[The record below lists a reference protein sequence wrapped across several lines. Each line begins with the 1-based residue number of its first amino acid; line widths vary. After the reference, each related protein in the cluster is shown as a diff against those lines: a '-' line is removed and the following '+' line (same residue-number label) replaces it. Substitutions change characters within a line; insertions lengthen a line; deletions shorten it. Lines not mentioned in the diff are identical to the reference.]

1 MEKADASRQRAISSC
16 TSVAQGGTPLS
27 CLSKRQGSIHQRPS
41 SHLCRALRRASTE
54 TLWHQWSASHSTHH
68 KHLRWE
74 LSLPAPSK
82 SLPIPA
88 PVYWAERAGGGISPW
103 IQLILVSPFLVS
115 WGTLT
120 SQMSA
125 GNTMQ
130 QRGNRLGDSWGA
142 WRKTFWCKGWGSQVP
157 HLTPCLQTG
166 KHAWVMRWLEAALS
180 TKIKKW

>member
-1 MEKADASRQRAISSC
+1 MEKADACRQQAISSC
-16 TSVAQGGTPLS
+16 TSLAQGGTPLS

-54 TLWHQWSASHSTHH
+54 MLCYQWSASHSTHH
-68 KHLRWE
+68 KHLQWE
-74 LSLPAPSK
+74 LSLPSK
-82 SLPIPA
+82 SLPIPV

-103 IQLILVSPFLVS
+103 IQLLLVLPFLVS

-130 QRGNRLGDSWGA
+130 QRGNSLRDSWGA
-142 WRKTFWCKGWGSQVP
+142 WRKTFWCKWWGSQVP
-157 HLTPCLQTG
+157 HLTCCLQTG
-166 KHAWVMRWLEAALS
+166 KHIWVMWWLEAALG
-180 TKIKKW
+180 TEIKKW